1 MFLAL
6 RLQSCVNYLK
16 KKKKKKIVSTGLIL
30 PGSQL
35 LYDHIWAR
43 NYTRALGEHQHFCK
57 KKKEDFFNCSRFRYP
72 WNFFYLYVYR
82 AWTIIIQDRRIM
94 QLIDRVGAEVRPML
108 LVLRLHL
115 LMIILECQRGCVTA
129 QCSQYI
135 KNNSIVIPARLFP
148 NHPRWSLKIK
158 RFSERLLWYYVYFV
172 RGIILQTLWRDINK
186 LKIKK

>member
-1 MFLAL
+1 ME
-6 RLQSCVNYLK
+6 
-16 KKKKKKIVSTGLIL
+16 I
-30 PGSQL
+30 
-35 LYDHIWAR
+35 
-43 NYTRALGEHQHFCK
+43 
-57 KKKEDFFNCSRFRYP
+57 
-72 WNFFYLYVYR
+72 FYLYAYR

-115 LMIILECQRGCVTA
+115 LVIILECQRGCVTA
-129 QCSQYI
+129 QCSQYR

-186 LKIKK
+186 LKIKKIKLKSFKWSYKLYWLFNKYLKYPGDFGPV